1 MDLTYPQWQEPLAAA
16 ILEFNSRQL
25 DEKIHKAE
33 EAIANR
39 FKELEFAQ
47 DNRHERL
54 ALSDG
59 LSILTRCEKRPAG
72 HPRREKLI
80 HGTVQA
86 FR

>member
-25 DEKIHKAE
+25 GEKIHKAE

-59 LSILTRCEKRPAG
+59 LSILRDVKRDRLGTLEEKS
-72 HPRREKLI
+72 E
-80 HGTVQA
+80 
-86 FR
+86 